1 LWYNYKSW
9 YISAENVLFI
19 EAQRRQVNRVT
30 WVSEDV
36 IEVFFYGSA
45 MKYFISPLRP
55 VLESE
60 QWEELKDNDQ
70 VLLVGQYI
78 VVVEPGDPQA
88 RQPEEIVNRLKTPGV
103 EEEVVSRR
111 GMNKRRE
118 APMGRYCFR

>member
-1 LWYNYKSW
+1 M
-9 YISAENVLFI
+9 FI
-19 EAQRRQVNRVT
+19 KAQRRRVSRVT

-60 QWEELKDNDQ
+60 QWEELKDSDQ

-78 VVVEPGDPQA
+78 VVVDPGHPQA
-88 RQPEEIVNRLKTPGV
+88 RQPEEIVNWLKITGV
-103 EEEVVSRR
+103 EEEVV
-111 GMNKRRE
+111 N
-118 APMGRYCFR
+118 